1 LAHLFLIRH
10 GASFFNERKIITGSL
25 DVPLTKKGI
34 MQSQKLEQ
42 QINCSLDIVFTSSLI
57 RSIETA
63 FEFLRLHCQKYNKI
77 PMIIPVEQETINLN
91 NNILPVYKTNLID
104 ERNYGCIQGVL
115 QSQIDA
121 SFSPSEISSW
131 KTTMYAAPPE
141 GECLEDVKKRTDL
154 FYEKYLKKYLCDSQN
169 IVIICHQNTIKT
181 LRMTLD
187 PNKYTDIHLKNC
199 EILEYI
205 I

>member
-1 LAHLFLIRH
+1 MAHLFLIRH

-42 QINCSLDIVFTSSLI
+42 Q
-57 RSIETA
+57 SIETA